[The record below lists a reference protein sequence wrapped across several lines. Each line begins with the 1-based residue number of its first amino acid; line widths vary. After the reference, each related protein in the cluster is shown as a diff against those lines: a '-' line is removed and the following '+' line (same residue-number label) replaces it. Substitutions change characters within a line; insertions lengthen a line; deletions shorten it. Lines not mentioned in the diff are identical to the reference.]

1 MPLSRS
7 GGRLNGLREDL
18 RQRLAEAD
26 RLDAGLLQ
34 MLAATE
40 IVLAALD
47 RDGAAI
53 GLPNA

>member
-1 MPLSRS
+1 MASLRD
-7 GGRLNGLREDL
+7 RLLALRDDL

-26 RLDAGLLQ
+26 HLDTGLLQ
-34 MLAATE
+34 ILAATE
-40 IVLAALD
+40 IVLTALD